1 MGASPGFAAVSLPGP
16 SLAVPLGLGWPPPG
30 WAAGEGSSSPL
41 VGLRTWPPPGVA
53 ALPMG
58 RWLHLP
64 GGYICREPLG
74 RCGWC
79 VPRLVAG
86 RLSLNNP
93 ILGVV
98 ACTWCGAVWCCIL
111 VPRWEVEPPPSYIC
125 QATFAL
131 GEAPP
136 GGGSGSACCRGPR
149 GCPVAWFFCG
159 CPYLCTV
166 SLVVPVWYP
175 PHVLTFMHVDR
186 VGKRCP
192 VGRFSV
198 SSAVG
203 WCRAWHKTGTERSF
217 VWSIL

>member
-1 MGASPGFAAVSLPGP
+1 M
-16 SLAVPLGLGWPPPG
+16 
-30 WAAGEGSSSPL
+30 
-41 VGLRTWPPPGVA
+41 
-53 ALPMG
+53 
-58 RWLHLP
+58 P

-98 ACTWCGAVWCCIL
+98 ACTWCGVVWCRIL

-136 GGGSGSACCRGPR
+136 GGGVRFCVLQGPPR
-149 GCPVAWFFCG
+149 MSCG
-159 CPYLCTV
+159 VVFLWV
-166 SLVVPVWYP
+166 SLPVY
-175 PHVLTFMHVDR
+175 R
-186 VGKRCP
+186 
-192 VGRFSV
+192 
-198 SSAVG
+198 
-203 WCRAWHKTGTERSF
+203 
-217 VWSIL
+217 

>member
-1 MGASPGFAAVSLPGP
+1 VVVAFVGACPGFAALSLPGP

-30 WAAGEGSSSPL
+30 WAAGGGEFLPIGGAAYLASTRC
-41 VGLRTWPPPGVA
+41 GRPPNGAVA
-53 ALPMG
+53 TFAG
-58 RWLHLP
+58 WLHLP

-98 ACTWCGAVWCCIL
+98 ACTWCGVVWCRIL

-136 GGGSGSACCRGPR
+136 GGGPVLCAVGAPADVLWRGFSV
-149 GCPVAWFFCG
+149 G
-159 CPYLCTV
+159 
-166 SLVVPVWYP
+166 
-175 PHVLTFMHVDR
+175 VLTCV
-186 VGKRCP
+186 P
-192 VGRFSV
+192 L
-198 SSAVG
+198 
-203 WCRAWHKTGTERSF
+203 AW
-217 VWSIL
+217 